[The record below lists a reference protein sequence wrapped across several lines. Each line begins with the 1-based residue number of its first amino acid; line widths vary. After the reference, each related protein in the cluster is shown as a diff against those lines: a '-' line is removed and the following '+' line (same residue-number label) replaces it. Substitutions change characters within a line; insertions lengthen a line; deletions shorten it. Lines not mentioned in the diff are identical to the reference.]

1 MELVQFMNA
10 NNLRLIDIFK
20 NPNEKEMTVQKFR
33 DILAKLRYQPP
44 HFDAL
49 VDDLIGQ
56 NGISLEKLKKAL
68 SKVVKTQKMTGS
80 QIKARIQ
87 QLPMDVQKNLDK
99 IEKYLTTQGITIKQ
113 LHAKLD
119 IDKDGSVSKMEFVTR
134 MREISITGIA
144 PKVFGLIFDAIDVNS
159 DGSLSVGEFSLY
171 LDGSKKNKKEQLE
184 NMDPLLLNE
193 MKQDILQLF
202 DMFDEDR
209 NGSVD
214 ANEIFRTL

>member
-56 NGISLEKLKKAL
+56 SGISLEKLKKAL

-144 PKVFGLIFDAIDVNS
+144 PKDFGLIFDAIDVNS